1 MKTVSIKHTYWD
13 IAADIY
19 FPDDFNSE
27 KKYPAIISAH
37 PIGSCKEQ
45 TSGSVYGAALAKAGF
60 IVIAFDASFQGSS
73 GGEPRYLEDPT
84 MRVKDFSIV
93 VDYLTTLPPYL
104 TLMPGVLVY
113 WVFVVEVDMPLMPQ

>member
-19 FPDDFNSE
+19 FLTILIV

-60 IVIAFDASFQGSS
+60 IVIAFNASFQGSS

-93 VDYLTTLPPYL
+93 VDYLPPYL

>member
-45 TSGSVYGAALAKAGF
+45 TSGDAANLL
-60 IVIAFDASFQGSS
+60 I
-73 GGEPRYLEDPT
+73 
-84 MRVKDFSIV
+84 
-93 VDYLTTLPPYL
+93 
-104 TLMPGVLVY
+104 
-113 WVFVVEVDMPLMPQ
+113 

>member
-84 MRVKDFSIV
+84 
-93 VDYLTTLPPYL
+93 YL

>member
-60 IVIAFDASFQGSS
+60 IVIAFNASFQGSS

-93 VDYLTTLPPYL
+93 VDYLTTLQKNYEL
-104 TLMPGVLVY
+104 ALKLWGD
-113 WVFVVEVDMPLMPQ
+113 EE

>member
-84 MRVKDFSIV
+84 MRVAFSSDGLNFICGSCAGSH
-93 VDYLTTLPPYL
+93 T
-104 TLMPGVLVY
+104 
-113 WVFVVEVDMPLMPQ
+113 ENQRSNQNHRE

>member
-45 TSGSVYGAALAKAGF
+45 TSGSVYGAALAKFSGKQRWRTALSGRSNN
-60 IVIAFDASFQGSS
+60 ASKRLQHC
-73 GGEPRYLEDPT
+73 R
-84 MRVKDFSIV
+84 
-93 VDYLTTLPPYL
+93 
-104 TLMPGVLVY
+104 
-113 WVFVVEVDMPLMPQ
+113 

>member
-45 TSGSVYGAALAKAGF
+45 TSGMCVWC
-60 IVIAFDASFQGSS
+60 
-73 GGEPRYLEDPT
+73 R
-84 MRVKDFSIV
+84 
-93 VDYLTTLPPYL
+93 
-104 TLMPGVLVY
+104 PGKSWLY
-113 WVFVVEVDMPLMPQ
+113 RHCF

>member
-45 TSGSVYGAALAKAGF
+45 TSGSVYGGEKSKTRKLM
-60 IVIAFDASFQGSS
+60 ICVIDGCS
-73 GGEPRYLEDPT
+73 GRISVRGIT
-84 MRVKDFSIV
+84 
-93 VDYLTTLPPYL
+93 
-104 TLMPGVLVY
+104 
-113 WVFVVEVDMPLMPQ
+113 

>member
-19 FPDDFNSE
+19 FLTILIV

-60 IVIAFDASFQGSS
+60 IVIAFNASFQGSS
-73 GGEPRYLEDPT
+73 GGEPRYLKIQQCE
-84 MRVKDFSIV
+84 
-93 VDYLTTLPPYL
+93 
-104 TLMPGVLVY
+104 
-113 WVFVVEVDMPLMPQ
+113 

>member
-45 TSGSVYGAALAKAGF
+45 TSGSVYGAALAKA
-60 IVIAFDASFQGSS
+60 
-73 GGEPRYLEDPT
+73 EPPRKSWRLNFL
-84 MRVKDFSIV
+84 RKR
-93 VDYLTTLPPYL
+93 
-104 TLMPGVLVY
+104 
-113 WVFVVEVDMPLMPQ
+113 

>member
-93 VDYLTTLPPYL
+93 VDGNDSNLLIVFYVQI
-104 TLMPGVLVY
+104 MPDD
-113 WVFVVEVDMPLMPQ
+113 FVMQLHRF

>member
-19 FPDDFNSE
+19 FLTILIV

-60 IVIAFDASFQGSS
+60 IVIAFNASFQ
-73 GGEPRYLEDPT
+73 EAAVEN
-84 MRVKDFSIV
+84 RVIWKIQQC
-93 VDYLTTLPPYL
+93 
-104 TLMPGVLVY
+104 
-113 WVFVVEVDMPLMPQ
+113 E

>member
-45 TSGSVYGAALAKAGF
+45 TSGSVYGAALSGRSNN
-60 IVIAFDASFQGSS
+60 ASKRLQHC
-73 GGEPRYLEDPT
+73 R
-84 MRVKDFSIV
+84 
-93 VDYLTTLPPYL
+93 
-104 TLMPGVLVY
+104 
-113 WVFVVEVDMPLMPQ
+113 